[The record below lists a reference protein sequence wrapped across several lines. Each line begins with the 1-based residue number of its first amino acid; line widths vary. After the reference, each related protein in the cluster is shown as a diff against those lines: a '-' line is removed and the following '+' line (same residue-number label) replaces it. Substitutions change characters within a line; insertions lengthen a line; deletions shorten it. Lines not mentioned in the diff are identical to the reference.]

1 MTAIML
7 FHNLN
12 KATMS
17 VDWLGLHIECK
28 MPHRNSKR
36 DKAKLD
42 YRLSVLIEEIDG
54 HPAGAAIL
62 PADREDPLGSFLR
75 ISLALAVRE
84 LLPESSKGFPFLDS
98 GCQ

>member
-42 YRLSVLIEEIDG
+42 YITKASV
-54 HPAGAAIL
+54 PAPCSA
-62 PADREDPLGSFLR
+62 PWRQSF
-75 ISLALAVRE
+75 
-84 LLPESSKGFPFLDS
+84 PSS
-98 GCQ
+98 